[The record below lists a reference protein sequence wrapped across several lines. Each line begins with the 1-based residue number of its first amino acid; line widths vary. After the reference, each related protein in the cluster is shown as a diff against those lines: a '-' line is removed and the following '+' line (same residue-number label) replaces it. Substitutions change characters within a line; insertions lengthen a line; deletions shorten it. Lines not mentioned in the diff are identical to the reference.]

1 MTKSFQ
7 CGGNFGGHAAIV
19 PCYVYCVKRF
29 CTEGVNWGCRLETV
43 TPATTEQ
50 PVRVLVVDD
59 SSSQRTMLIGMLEAD
74 PLIQV
79 IGWAGNG
86 EEAIVA
92 VNRLKPDLITMDLRM
107 PIMDGLLASEL
118 IMRDNPTPILMVTG
132 SVSRSNQHMI
142 AQALNAGVLGIL
154 AKPNAASSTASAE
167 FVRMVKG
174 LSRIRIK
181 GRHKRENPLLALEK
195 PRATIKPNI
204 TMTFTAPE
212 NIQIIGIAAST
223 GGPAVLEQMLTQLP
237 SDFKTPIL
245 IVQHIAAGFAQ
256 SLVDWLKPLCKV
268 PVRLAVAGSK
278 LEHGV
283 TIASEHHLTIKNGL
297 LTSSLEPPVSGHRP
311 SGTVLFRSLASEFGS
326 SALGIV
332 LTGMGSD
339 GAQGLKELK
348 SSGGTIVAQDKPS
361 SVIHSMPNA
370 AIALGV
376 VDVVL
381 NPDEIVALLLGLKG
395 T

>member
-1 MTKSFQ
+1 MTQS
-7 CGGNFGGHAAIV
+7 
-19 PCYVYCVKRF
+19 
-29 CTEGVNWGCRLETV
+29 
-43 TPATTEQ
+43 TTEQ

-74 PLIQV
+74 PNIQV
-79 IGWAGNG
+79 IGWASNG
-86 EEAIVA
+86 EEAVQA
-92 VNRLKPDLITMDLRM
+92 VNRLKPDLVTMDLRM
-107 PIMDGLLASEL
+107 PIMDGLAASER

-181 GRHKRENPLLALEK
+181 GRHKRENPLLAGDDLRPSPAK
-195 PRATIKPNI
+195 SNI
-204 TMTFTAPE
+204 TTTFTPPN

-223 GGPAVLEQMLTQLP
+223 GGPGILEQLLTQLP
-237 SDFKTPIL
+237 QDFKTPIL

-256 SLVDWLKPLCKV
+256 SLVDWLKPLCHI
-268 PVRLAVAGSK
+268 PVRLAQVGSK
-278 LEHGV
+278 LESGI
-283 TIASEHHLTIKNGL
+283 TIASETHLTIKNGM

-311 SGTVLFRSLASEFGS
+311 SGTVLFRSLAAEYGS

-339 GAQGLKELK
+339 GAQGLQELK
-348 SSGGTIVAQDKPS
+348 DTGATIIAQDKTS

-370 AIALGV
+370 AIALGI
-376 VDVVL
+376 VDAVL
-381 NPDEIVALLLGLKG
+381 TPNEIVTVLLGLKRG
-395 T
+395 

>member
-1 MTKSFQ
+1 
-7 CGGNFGGHAAIV
+7 
-19 PCYVYCVKRF
+19 
-29 CTEGVNWGCRLETV
+29 V
-43 TPATTEQ
+43 TLGTTEQ

-74 PLIQV
+74 PSIRV

-86 EEAIVA
+86 EEAILA
-92 VNRLKPDLITMDLRM
+92 VNRLRPDLITMDLRM
-107 PIMDGLLASEL
+107 PIMDGLLASEH

-181 GRHKRENPLLALEK
+181 GRHKPENPLMVGEGLRRSAS
-195 PRATIKPNI
+195 KPNL
-204 TMTFTAPE
+204 TTFAPPE

-223 GGPAVLEQMLTQLP
+223 GGPAVLEQILTQLP
-237 SDFKTPIL
+237 ADFAIPIV
-245 IVQHIAAGFAQ
+245 IVQHIAPGFAQ
-256 SLVDWLKPLCKV
+256 SLVDWLKPLCKI
-268 PVRLAVAGSK
+268 PVRLAVAGSN
-278 LEHGV
+278 LESGI
-283 TIASEHHLTIKNGL
+283 TIASETHLTIKNGV
-297 LTSSLEPPVSGHRP
+297 LTFSLEPPVSGHRP
-311 SGTVLFRSLASEFGS
+311 SGTVLFRSLASQYGS
-326 SALGIV
+326 SALGLV

-339 GAQGLKELK
+339 AALGLQNLK
-348 SSGGTIVAQDKPS
+348 NAGGTVIAQDKSS
-361 SVIHSMPNA
+361 SVIHSMPHS
-370 AIALGV
+370 AIALGI
-376 VDVVL
+376 VDATL
-381 NPDEIVALLLGLKG
+381 NPEEILGVLLGLKH

>member
-1 MTKSFQ
+1 
-7 CGGNFGGHAAIV
+7 
-19 PCYVYCVKRF
+19 
-29 CTEGVNWGCRLETV
+29 
-43 TPATTEQ
+43 
-50 PVRVLVVDD
+50 VRVLVVDD

-74 PLIQV
+74 PSVRV
-79 IGWAGNG
+79 IGWASNG
-86 EEAIVA
+86 EEAIQA

-107 PIMDGLLASEL
+107 PIMDGLAASEL

-154 AKPNAASSTASAE
+154 AKPNAASSTAGAE

-174 LSRIRIK
+174 LSKIRIK
-181 GRHKRENPLLALEK
+181 GRHKRENPLLTIEK
-195 PRATIKPNI
+195 PRATIKSN
-204 TMTFTAPE
+204 TTTTFTAPE

-223 GGPAVLEQMLTQLP
+223 GGPAILEQMLTQLP
-237 SDFKTPIL
+237 ANFETPIL

-256 SLVDWLKPLCKV
+256 SLVDWLKPLCQI
-268 PVRLAVAGSK
+268 PVRLVQAGSK
-278 LEHGV
+278 LERGI
-283 TIASEHHLTIKNGL
+283 TIASETHLTIKNGV

-311 SGTVLFRSLASEFGS
+311 SGTVLFRSLASEYGA

-339 GAQGLKELK
+339 AAQGLQELK
-348 SSGGTIVAQDKPS
+348 NAGGTVIAQDKNS
-361 SVIHSMPNA
+361 SVIFSMPNA

-376 VDVVL
+376 VDAVL
-381 NPDEIVALLLGLKG
+381 NPEEIVGILLGLKNML
-395 T
+395 

>member
-1 MTKSFQ
+1 
-7 CGGNFGGHAAIV
+7 
-19 PCYVYCVKRF
+19 
-29 CTEGVNWGCRLETV
+29 
-43 TPATTEQ
+43 
-50 PVRVLVVDD
+50 
-59 SSSQRTMLIGMLEAD
+59 
-74 PLIQV
+74 
-79 IGWAGNG
+79 
-86 EEAIVA
+86 
-92 VNRLKPDLITMDLRM
+92 
-107 PIMDGLLASEL
+107 
-118 IMRDNPTPILMVTG
+118 MRDNPTPILMVTG

-181 GRHKRENPLLALEK
+181 GRHKREPPLLVGDGLRPSTTK
-195 PRATIKPNI
+195 SSI
-204 TMTFTAPE
+204 TTTFTPPE

-223 GGPAVLEQMLTQLP
+223 GGPAVLEQVLTQLP
-237 SDFKTPIL
+237 ANFEIPIV

-256 SLVDWLKPLCKV
+256 SLVDWLKPLCNI
-268 PVRLAVAGSK
+268 PVRLAQAGSK
-278 LEHGV
+278 LESGI
-283 TIASEHHLTIKNGL
+283 TIASETHLTIKNGL

-311 SGTVLFRSLASEFGS
+311 SGTVLFRSLASQYGS

>member
-1 MTKSFQ
+1 MTP
-7 CGGNFGGHAAIV
+7 I
-19 PCYVYCVKRF
+19 
-29 CTEGVNWGCRLETV
+29 
-43 TPATTEQ
+43 TTEQ

-74 PLIQV
+74 PSVRV
-79 IGWAGNG
+79 IGWASNG
-86 EEAIVA
+86 EEAVQA
-92 VNRLKPDLITMDLRM
+92 VNRLKPDLVTMDLRM
-107 PIMDGLLASEL
+107 PIMDGLAASER

-174 LSRIRIK
+174 LSKIRIK
-181 GRHKRENPLLALEK
+181 GRHKRENPLQAVEI
-195 PRATIKPNI
+195 PRATIKASA
-204 TMTFTAPE
+204 TTFTAPD

-223 GGPAVLEQMLTQLP
+223 GGPAVLEQVLTRLP
-237 SDFKTPIL
+237 QDFETPIL

-256 SLVDWLKPLCKV
+256 SLVDWLKPLCKI

-278 LEHGV
+278 LERGI

-297 LTSSLEPPVSGHRP
+297 LTSSLEPAVSGHRP
-311 SGTVLFRSLASEFGS
+311 SGTVLFRSLASQYGAR
-326 SALGIV
+326 ALGIV

-339 GAQGLKELK
+339 AAQGLQELK
-348 SSGGTIVAQDKPS
+348 NVGGTVIAQDKNS
-361 SVIHSMPNA
+361 SVIFSMPNS
-370 AIALGV
+370 AIGLGI
-376 VDVVL
+376 VDAVL
-381 NPDEIVALLLGLKG
+381 NPEEIVGALLALKPM
-395 T
+395 

>member
-1 MTKSFQ
+1 M
-7 CGGNFGGHAAIV
+7 
-19 PCYVYCVKRF
+19 
-29 CTEGVNWGCRLETV
+29 

-74 PLIQV
+74 PLVQV
-79 IGWAGNG
+79 IGWASNG

-92 VNRLKPDLITMDLRM
+92 VNRLRPDLITMDLRM
-107 PIMDGLLASEL
+107 PIMDGLIASEH

-154 AKPNAASSTASAE
+154 AKPNAASLTASAE

-174 LSRIRIK
+174 LSKIRIK
-181 GRHKRENPLLALEK
+181 GRHKRENPLIALEK

-204 TMTFTAPE
+204 TTTFTAPE
-212 NIQIIGIAAST
+212 HIQIIGIAAST
-223 GGPAVLEQMLTQLP
+223 GGPAALEQMLTQLP
-237 SDFKTPIL
+237 ANFEIPIV

-256 SLVDWLKPLCKV
+256 SLVDWLKPLCSI
-268 PVRLAVAGSK
+268 PVRLAQAGSK
-278 LEHGV
+278 LEMGV
-283 TIASEHHLTIKNGL
+283 TIASEHHLTIKNGV

-311 SGTVLFRSLASEFGS
+311 SGTVLFRSLASEYGS

-339 GAQGLKELK
+339 GALGLQDLK
-348 SSGGTIVAQDKPS
+348 NAGGTVIAQDKNS
-361 SVIHSMPNA
+361 SVIFSMPNA
-370 AIALGV
+370 AIGLGV
-376 VDVVL
+376 VDAVL
-381 NPDEIVALLLGLKG
+381 NPEEIIGALLALKPM
-395 T
+395 

>member
-1 MTKSFQ
+1 
-7 CGGNFGGHAAIV
+7 
-19 PCYVYCVKRF
+19 
-29 CTEGVNWGCRLETV
+29 V

-59 SSSQRTMLIGMLEAD
+59 SSSQRNILIRMLEAD
-74 PLIQV
+74 PLVRV
-79 IGWAGNG
+79 IGWASNG
-86 EEAIVA
+86 EEAIQA
-92 VNRLKPDLITMDLRM
+92 VSRLKPDLVTMDLRM
-107 PIMDGLLASEL
+107 PIMDGLAASEL

-174 LSRIRIK
+174 LSKIRIK
-181 GRHKRENPLLALEK
+181 GRHKRENPLLTIEK
-195 PRATIKPNI
+195 PQATIKADAV
-204 TMTFTAPE
+204 TFMVPA

-223 GGPAVLEQMLTQLP
+223 GGPAILEQILTQLP
-237 SDFKTPIL
+237 ANFETPIV

-256 SLVDWLKPLCKV
+256 SLVDWLKPLCQI
-268 PVRLAVAGSK
+268 PVRIAQAGSK
-278 LEHGV
+278 LEPGI
-283 TIASEHHLTIKNGL
+283 TIASEMHLTIKNGA

-311 SGTVLFRSLASEFGS
+311 SGTVLFRSLASEYGT

-339 GAQGLKELK
+339 AAQGLQELK
-348 SSGGTIVAQDKPS
+348 NVGGTVIAQDKNS
-361 SVIHSMPNA
+361 SVIFSMPNA
-370 AIALGV
+370 AIGLGI
-376 VDVVL
+376 VDAVL
-381 NPDEIVALLLGLKG
+381 NPDEIVAVLSGLNRG
-395 T
+395 